1 MSNGQQ
7 NSQKAYLLTGTASD
21 YLQVSV
27 TNGDFMTNPFDN
39 VSSRNRDTIFSETE
53 DKPAAASLDRQAEIV
68 PLEGLTPYK
77 NNARTHSKAQ
87 IRQIADSIARFGFN
101 SPVLI
106 DDEGQIVAGHGRV
119 AAAKQLGL
127 NAVPARRLSHL
138 SEAEKRAYVLADNKL
153 AEKAGWDRETLA
165 IELQGLIEIDFE
177 VELTGFEVPE
187 IDVILEDADAAKAES
202 EGPEDDIPE
211 PQADGCITRPG
222 DVWVLGKHRIICG
235 NALDEADYGRL
246 LGDEKAEFVFTDP
259 PYNVRIDGNVC
270 GKGAIHHR
278 EFVMGSGEMTREAFT
293 KFLTTAF
300 RHLVAHSKDGS
311 IHDVCMDW
319 RHIAE
324 MMDAGNL
331 VYSELKNLCVWTKK
345 NAGMGTFYRSRHE
358 LVFVWKS
365 GTAAHI
371 NNFKLGQHGR
381 TRTNVWEYAGITSMG
396 PERLEQLAMHPTVKP
411 IALVADAIRD
421 CSRRNG
427 IVLDPFLGS
436 GTTVIAAERTGRR
449 ARGIE
454 LDPAYVDVIIK
465 RWQSYTGK
473 SVVLAA
479 TGQTFED
486 VTEECASSATASAVE
501 QPQPS
506 TMQRTA

>member
-1 MSNGQQ
+1 MDQ
-7 NSQKAYLLTGTASD
+7 
-21 YLQVSV
+21 
-27 TNGDFMTNPFDN
+27 
-39 VSSRNRDTIFSETE
+39 
-53 DKPAAASLDRQAEIV
+53 QAEIV

-77 NNARTHSKAQ
+77 SNARTHTKAQ

-106 DDEGQIVAGHGRV
+106 DDDGHIVAGHGRV
-119 AAAKQLGL
+119 AAAKQFGL
-127 NAVPARRLSHL
+127 SAVPARRLSHL
-138 SEAEKRAYVLADNKL
+138 SETEKSAYVLADNKL

-165 IELQGLIEIDFE
+165 IELQGLIDINFD
-177 VELTGFEVPE
+177 VELTGFEVSE
-187 IDVILEDADAAKAES
+187 IDVILEDNDGAKAEFNGS
-202 EGPEDDIPE
+202 EDDIPD
-211 PQADGCITRPG
+211 PQADALITRPG
-222 DVWVLGKHRIICG
+222 DVWVLGKHCIMCG
-235 NALDEADYGRL
+235 NALNDADYVRL

-270 GKGAIHHR
+270 GKGAIRHR
-278 EFVMGSGEMTREAFT
+278 EFAMASGDMTEEAFT
-293 KFLTTAF
+293 GFLTTAF

-311 IHDVCMDW
+311 IHDICMDW

-324 MMDAGNL
+324 MMDAGNR

-365 GTAAHI
+365 GTAAHM

-381 TRTNVWEYAGITSMG
+381 SRTNVREYAGITSMG
-396 PERLEQLAMHPTVKP
+396 AERLEQLAMHPTVKP
-411 IALVADAIRD
+411 VALVADAIKD

-454 LDPAYVDVIIK
+454 LDPVYVDVAVR
-465 RWQSYTGK
+465 RWQDCAGK
-473 SVVLAA
+473 AAILAA

-486 VTEECASSATASAVE
+486 VAEERTELEATSSAGE
-501 QPQPS
+501 QSQPS
-506 TMQRTA
+506 KIREAA